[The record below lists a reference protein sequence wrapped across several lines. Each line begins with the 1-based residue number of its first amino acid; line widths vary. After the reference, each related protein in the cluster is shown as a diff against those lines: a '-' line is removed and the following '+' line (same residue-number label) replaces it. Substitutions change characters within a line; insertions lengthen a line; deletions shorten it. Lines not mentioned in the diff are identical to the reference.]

1 MSENEQAEEKPED
14 EGGEVPAPAEEKPA
28 AKRKPR
34 GRRGGR
40 KKAAAADPGAEA
52 NAASAQS
59 AGGEPPAAETA
70 AEEEGAKSGRGTAAL
85 VGLLVLILVVAG
97 AGAAGGYLLWQRLE
111 RSAAEA
117 AAGRS
122 ALTER
127 LEGLAGR
134 VGDLEGRFDA
144 VTDRADAV
152 AERQRALEERLNG
165 LRQRLSDGG
174 TGWVVAEAEYL
185 LRIANR
191 RLQLEGDVAS
201 ALEALEAAD
210 DRLAGLGEPAY
221 LPVREAIADEIT
233 ALEAVPQPDLEGLAL
248 RLSSLAE
255 RAGGLPTQRPTL
267 TAPAPERPQTTREVS
282 GWREFLA
289 ALWTDIKGLV
299 TIRHERPE
307 GLPLLPPEQHEF
319 LRQNVRLKL
328 ETARLALL
336 EGEPATYRSALE
348 EAAAWVERYFD
359 RDRSEVGR
367 MVGALEELQGV
378 EVAPEL
384 PDISGS
390 LRRLKEVNQRL
401 AEEGRSG

>member
-1 MSENEQAEEKPED
+1 MSENEQPEEKPEA
-14 EGGEVPAPAEEKPA
+14 EAGEPQASAEEKPA

-40 KKAAAADPGAEA
+40 KKAAAKQPGGDAD
-52 NAASAQS
+52 AAGS
-59 AGGEPPAAETA
+59 GGDETPDQETA
-70 AEEEGAKSGRGTAAL
+70 ARGQGAGSGRGTAAL
-85 VGLLVLILVVAG
+85 VGLLVLLLVVAG
-97 AGAAGGYLLWQRLE
+97 AGAAGGYVLWQRLE
-111 RSAAEA
+111 QSAADA

-122 ALTER
+122 ALGGR
-127 LEGLAGR
+127 LESLAGR
-134 VGDLEGRFDA
+134 VGGLEQRFDA
-144 VTDRADAV
+144 VADRADAV

-174 TGWVVAEAEYL
+174 TGWVVAEVEYL

-191 RLQLEGDVAS
+191 RLQLERDVAS

-210 DRLAGLGEPAY
+210 SRLSGLGEPAY
-221 LPVREAIADEIT
+221 LPVREAIADEVA
-233 ALEAVPQPDLEGLAL
+233 ALEAVPRPDVEGLAL

-255 RAGGLPTQRPTL
+255 RAGDLPTQRPTL
-267 TAPAPERPQTTREVS
+267 TAPTPEEPQTTREVS
-282 GWREFLA
+282 GWREFMA
-289 ALWTDIKGLV
+289 ALWADIKGLV
-299 TIRHERPE
+299 SIRHEKPE

-359 RDRSEVGR
+359 RDRSEVSR
-367 MVGALEELQGV
+367 MIGALQELQGA

-390 LRRLKEVNQRL
+390 LRRLKEVNKRL